1 MPKSEEIKSR
11 KKAKVLFMGNANVG
25 KTSIINSF
33 LTQKSMKG
41 NAKTQTKTADDYTH
55 VMHVKDRQGA
65 THELQLHI
73 WDAAGDSSVLNLAHL
88 FVEGTAVAVLC
99 YAIDD
104 QRSFDQLDSWA
115 EQIRDKEGMFS
126 VVLGNKE
133 DLSEHR
139 SVP

>member
-1 MPKSEEIKSR
+1 
-11 KKAKVLFMGNANVG
+11 
-25 KTSIINSF
+25 
-33 LTQKSMKG
+33 
-41 NAKTQTKTADDYTH
+41 
-55 VMHVKDRQGA
+55 MHVKDRQGA

-104 QRSFDQLDSWA
+104 QRSYDQLDNWA
-115 EQIRDKEGMFS
+115 EQIRDRDGMFS

-133 DLSEHR
+133 DLAEHR
-139 SVP
+139 SVPQISVKKVQA